1 MRKMIFAVILAA
13 VLWFVIFF
21 PQHHAESNFWWR
33 MSFSTSIIGA
43 MSLYL
48 GRGLKRYFAF
58 NWRDAFIGL
67 NSAALLW
74 GMFYVGN
81 WLSSLMFSFAEAQVD
96 SIYALKEG
104 SDKWL
109 LGALLFF
116 LIGPAEEIFWRG
128 YVQQLLEERKGK
140 QFALV
145 ATSTVYALVH
155 LWSFNFMLIM
165 AALVCALFWG
175 LLYMYHKNL
184 LTLTL
189 SHAMW
194 DLTVFVLFPI

>member
-1 MRKMIFAVILAA
+1 
-13 VLWFVIFF
+13 
-21 PQHHAESNFWWR
+21 
-33 MSFSTSIIGA
+33 
-43 MSLYL
+43 
-48 GRGLKRYFAF
+48 
-58 NWRDAFIGL
+58 
-67 NSAALLW
+67 
-74 GMFYVGN
+74 
-81 WLSSLMFSFAEAQVD
+81 MFSFAEAQVD